1 MKTAV
6 ILFNLGGPDKQESV
20 KPFLFNLF
28 NDPNIFKI
36 PNPFRFVLAK
46 LISNLR
52 NKEAREI
59 YSEIGGKSPILD
71 ITNNQ
76 ALELQKA
83 LAQQGKEAKVFVC
96 MRYWHPMTTE
106 VIKKVKDYQPDNIFL
121 LPLYPQYSTT
131 TTKSSLDRWFDEA
144 KKQSLIVNTNY
155 VCCYPTDSSL
165 IKAHQ
170 KLIQKKIDLIKNKKI
185 RVLFSAH
192 SLPVS
197 IIKSGDPYQWQIEKT
212 VQAVVNGLSDFDDY
226 VLAYQSKVT
235 PVKWLEPTTPSEI
248 KKAIQEDVAIII
260 VPIAFVSDHSET
272 LVELDIQ
279 YKEMAE
285 KMGFDNYYRSES
297 LNMNSIFIN
306 GLAEIVLES
315 KINNKGNIR
324 KKICPKN
331 LKQCYHEMV

>member
-1 MKTAV
+1 
-6 ILFNLGGPDKQESV
+6 
-20 KPFLFNLF
+20 
-28 NDPNIFKI
+28 
-36 PNPFRFVLAK
+36 
-46 LISNLR
+46 
-52 NKEAREI
+52 
-59 YSEIGGKSPILD
+59 
-71 ITNNQ
+71 
-76 ALELQKA
+76 
-83 LAQQGKEAKVFVC
+83 
-96 MRYWHPMTTE
+96 MTTE